1 MRFFL
6 CAAATLS
13 LAALLAACHPS
24 EASLPNAVR
33 GTWQGAVTIDGRNLG
48 IVVHF
53 SDAAKS
59 TLDIPSQHAYAIPLK
74 QIRIQS
80 AKVSFE
86 LAAGSDPATFR
97 GTQTGNVIAGSF
109 AQGGHVGTF
118 SMAKS
123 GGAGTDVRAAVADET
138 RVALRTPTGD
148 IVGSLLM
155 PPEKRPVPVI
165 LIISGVGNMD
175 RNGNLPAVHAV
186 NNSLLLLAEALRKEG
201 FATIRYDKRGVGES
215 AGALVAGHPLEFS
228 DLINDAGGW
237 ITNLKGDSRFTKVGV
252 LGYDEGALVGMVAA
266 ENAHADVFVS
276 LEGSAAPADLQLK
289 AQLAALPQAMRSEGD
304 RIIDRLKA
312 GQRVSNVSNSL
323 LTLLG
328 PQQQPFL
335 ISKFR
340 YDPLAEIARLTMP
353 VLILQGTADRELS
366 PGQAEELHKARPGSY
381 MDLVSGMNHVL
392 KTGSPNRAA
401 DLATYSNPDLPLDP
415 ELVQVLTGF
424 LKSVLVPVTA
434 HQ

>member
-13 LAALLAACHPS
+13 LAALLAACHPG
-24 EASLPNAVR
+24 EASLPDGVR

-53 SDAAKS
+53 SDAEKS

-80 AKVSFE
+80 PKVSFE

-97 GTQTGNVIAGSF
+97 GTQTGTVIAGSF

-118 SMAKS
+118 TVSKA

-138 RVALRTPTGD
+138 RVVLRTPTGD

-155 PPEKRPVPVI
+155 PPVTKPVPVI
-165 LIISGVGNMD
+165 LIISGGGDMD

-215 AGALVAGHPLEFS
+215 ASALGAGRPLEFS

-266 ENAHADVFVS
+266 ENAHADAFVS
-276 LEGSAAPADLQLK
+276 LEGSAAPADVQLK
-289 AQLAALPQAMRSEGD
+289 AQLSSLPQAMRSEGD
-304 RIIDRLKA
+304 RVIDRLKA
-312 GQRVSNVSNSL
+312 GQRVSNVSNAL

-392 KTGSPNRAA
+392 KAGSSNRAA
-401 DLATYSNPDLPLDP
+401 DLATYSNPDLPLDS